1 MISIKNSTWGITQS
15 IFQINNDEAAINFFN
30 NAYSNKLLTSRQNL
44 ALFQH
49 HDAITGTS
57 KQFVMH
63 DYGIK
68 MFDGIR
74 ATRSI
79 QRNVLRYLMQG
90 MILI

>member
-1 MISIKNSTWGITQS
+1 M
-15 IFQINNDEAAINFFN
+15 NNDEAAINFFS
-30 NAYSNKLLTSRQNL
+30 NAYSSKLLPSRQNL

-63 DYGIK
+63 DYGLK

-79 QRNVLRYLMQG
+79 QRNALRFLMQG
-90 MILI
+90 NIRIKIMVADGTFCLNCN